1 MTTTPTKKS
10 SLVPDLIAGLI
21 SGIGNIPD
29 AMASAILAG
38 VNPVSGLYAVMI
50 GTPVG
55 ALLSSSV
62 FITICNTSALAIT
75 TGTILA
81 GYDAASKPQ
90 ALFTLTVLVGLV
102 MALAGLL
109 NLGRLTRYISHAV
122 MVGFLTGISI
132 NVILSQ
138 LGDFTGY
145 VSTYSN
151 KVVKA
156 VDLLLHLDQI
166 DVQTTLIGFLAVAL
180 ILAFDRTRLNKFSM
194 LLGVVLASAA
204 TLALGWVN
212 VQTVADVAEIPKG
225 LPSLVLPSL
234 AMMPALLFPAV
245 SLAIIGL
252 VQGAAISKGYPNPD
266 GRYPK
271 ISRDFIAQGAANVAA
286 GLFQGMPVG
295 GGVGNTALNVSAGAR
310 TRWANVFSGVVV
322 TLAVLLFSGLVSKVA
337 MPTMAALLILAGI
350 QSIKTHEIMDV
361 WDVGLMP
368 RTVMLVT
375 FICTLILPAQ
385 YAVLVGVVF
394 SVLVYFFTSANQ
406 VRLVELVPQTIGSYR
421 EQPAPARLPDKA
433 ITILQVYGSLFY
445 ATIERLSEKLPS
457 ARDVVRPVVILR
469 LRQYE
474 QVESSFVQ
482 LLERY
487 EVQLRAAGGKLIL
500 AGVNPQVKIQL
511 DNTETT
517 QDFIG
522 EEDIFLATDIVRQSL
537 DNAIAAAQEWLK
549 LQEQENASKENNAG

>member
-1 MTTTPTKKS
+1 MTTTPAKNS
-10 SLVPDLIAGLI
+10 NLVADLIAGLI

-29 AMASAILAG
+29 ALASAILAG

-62 FITICNTSALAIT
+62 FITICTTSALAMT

-81 GYDAASKPQ
+81 GYDAASKQ
-90 ALFTLTVLVGLV
+90 TALFTLTVLVGLV

-109 NLGRLTRYISHAV
+109 NLGRLIRFVSHAV
-122 MVGFLTGISI
+122 MIGFLTGISV

-145 VSTYSN
+145 ASTYSN

-166 DVQTTLIGFLAVAL
+166 DVQTTLIGFLAVGL
-180 ILAFDRTRLNKFSM
+180 ILLFDRTRLNKFSM
-194 LLGVVLASAA
+194 LLGIVLASIA
-204 TLALGWVN
+204 TVALGWVD
-212 VQTVADVAEIPKG
+212 VQVVGDVAEIPKG
-225 LPSLVLPSL
+225 LPTLVLPSL
-234 AMMPALLFPAV
+234 AMVPALLFPAI

-271 ISRDFIAQGAANVAA
+271 ISRDFIGQGAANLAS
-286 GLFQGMPVG
+286 GLFQGMPIG

-310 TRWANVFSGVVV
+310 SRWANVFSGVVV
-322 TLAVLLFSGLVSKVA
+322 ALTVLLFSGLVSMIA

-350 QSIKTHEIMDV
+350 QSIKTHEIKDI
-361 WDVGLMP
+361 WDVGIMP

-375 FICTLILPAQ
+375 FICTLILAAQ
-385 YAVLVGVVF
+385 WAVLVGVVF

-406 VRLVELVPQTIGSYR
+406 VRLVELVPQTVGSYR
-421 EQPAPARLPDKA
+421 EQPAPAQLPDKA

-445 ATIERLSEKLPS
+445 ASIERLSEKLPS
-457 ARDVVRPVVILR
+457 ARGAERPVVILR

-474 QVESSFVQ
+474 QIESSFVQ

-487 EVQLRAAGGKLIL
+487 EVQLKAAGGKLIL
-500 AGVNPQVKIQL
+500 AGVNSQVKVQL

-517 QDFIG
+517 QEVIG
-522 EEDIFLATDIVRQSL
+522 KEDIFLATDVVRQSL

-549 LQEQENASKENNAG
+549 LQEQENASKENDAG